1 MKKKTKA
8 TSKAVAKSTGKSM
21 DPRVLQIG
29 EKLKKLR
36 LKKGYPAYDYFAFE
50 HDISRVLYW
59 RMEKG
64 TNFTIGSFLKVLK
77 AHNMSMKDFFKDIQ

>member
-8 TSKAVAKSTGKSM
+8 PAKAVAKTAKSM
-21 DPRVLQIG
+21 DPRVMQIG

-77 AHNMSMKDFFKDIQ
+77 AHNMSMKDFFKDIH